1 MNLPVLFAAAEAG
14 NPVVEIA
21 HEFGVTWQLL
31 ISQIILFVIV
41 ALALKKFAY
50 APILDLL
57 EVRRERIARGLADA
71 EKSRAEL
78 ASAQA
83 KAQELLNQAGTQA
96 NKIIEEARAA
106 SAKIS
111 EVERQKAVADAADI
125 LAKARQ
131 AGDAE
136 LVRLKAELR
145 KEFGKLV
152 VAASAKVSGKIL
164 TFEDQQR
171 LAAETNQQLAA

>member
-1 MNLPVLFAAAEAG
+1 MNHLLLLAAAEG
-14 NPVVEIA
+14 GPVEQIA
-21 HEFGVTWQLL
+21 KTFGANVPALIANAISFILVALILKKWAVGPIQTMLEERRRL
-31 ISQIILFVIV
+31 IS
-41 ALALKKFAY
+41 
-50 APILDLL
+50 
-57 EVRRERIARGLADA
+57 EGLANAD
-71 EKSRAEL
+71 KTKAEL
-78 ASAQA
+78 ANAQA
-83 KAQELLNQAGTQA
+83 NSQELLNQAGLQA
-96 NKIIEEARAA
+96 NKIIEEARSA

-136 LVRLKAELR
+136 LVRLKGELR

-152 VAASAKVSGKIL
+152 VAASARVSGKIL

-171 LAAETNQQLAA
+171 LAEETNKQLAA

>member
-1 MNLPVLFAAAEAG
+1 MLEERRRLIAE
-14 NPVVEIA
+14 
-21 HEFGVTWQLL
+21 
-31 ISQIILFVIV
+31 
-41 ALALKKFAY
+41 
-50 APILDLL
+50 
-57 EVRRERIARGLADA
+57 GLANAD
-71 EKSRAEL
+71 KTKAEL
-78 ASAQA
+78 ANAQA
-83 KAQELLNQAGTQA
+83 KSQELLNQAGLQA

-136 LVRLKAELR
+136 LVRLKGELR

-164 TFEDQQR
+164 SFEDQQR
-171 LAAETNQQLAA
+171 LAEETNKQLAA

>member
-1 MNLPVLFAAAEAG
+1 MIAE
-14 NPVVEIA
+14 
-21 HEFGVTWQLL
+21 
-31 ISQIILFVIV
+31 
-41 ALALKKFAY
+41 
-50 APILDLL
+50 
-57 EVRRERIARGLADA
+57 GLANAD
-71 EKSRAEL
+71 KTKAEL
-78 ASAQA
+78 ANAQA
-83 KAQELLNQAGTQA
+83 KSQELLNQTGLQA

-136 LVRLKAELR
+136 LVRLKGELR

-152 VAASAKVSGKIL
+152 VAASARVSGKIL
-164 TFEDQQR
+164 SFEDQQR
-171 LAAETNQQLAA
+171 LADETNKQLAA

>member
-1 MNLPVLFAAAEAG
+1 MNHLLLLAAAEG
-14 NPVVEIA
+14 GPVEQIA
-21 HEFGVTWQLL
+21 KTFGANVPAL
-31 ISQIILFVIV
+31 IANAISFTLV
-41 ALALKKFAY
+41 ALILKKWAVG
-50 APILDLL
+50 PIQTML
-57 EVRRERIARGLADA
+57 EERRRLIAEGLANAD
-71 EKSRAEL
+71 KSKAEL
-78 ASAQA
+78 ANAQA
-83 KAQELLNQAGTQA
+83 KSQELLNQAGLQA

-136 LVRLKAELR
+136 LVRLKGELR

-152 VAASAKVSGKIL
+152 VAASARVSGKIL
-164 TFEDQQR
+164 SFEDQQR
-171 LAAETNQQLAA
+171 LAEETNKQLAA

>member
-1 MNLPVLFAAAEAG
+1 MNPLLLLAAAEG
-14 NPVVEIA
+14 GPVEQIA
-21 HEFGVTWQLL
+21 KTFGANVPAL
-31 ISQIILFVIV
+31 IANAISFTLV
-41 ALALKKFAY
+41 ALILKKWAVG
-50 APILDLL
+50 PIQTML
-57 EVRRERIARGLADA
+57 EERRRLIAEGLANA
-71 EKSRAEL
+71 EKTRSEL

-83 KAQELLNQAGTQA
+83 KSQELLNQAGLHA

-106 SAKIS
+106 SAKTS

-136 LVRLKAELR
+136 LVRLKGELR

-152 VAASAKVSGKIL
+152 VAASARVSGKIL
-164 TFEDQQR
+164 SFEDQQR
-171 LAAETNQQLAA
+171 LAEETNKQLAA

>member
-1 MNLPVLFAAAEAG
+1 MNLPFLFAADAA

-21 HEFGVTWQLL
+21 QEFGVTWPLL
-31 ISQIILFVIV
+31 ISQVILFVLV
-41 ALALKKFAY
+41 ALALKKWAY
-50 APILDLL
+50 APVLDML
-57 EVRRERIARGLADA
+57 EQRRDRIAKGLADA
-71 EKSRAEL
+71 EKSRSEL
-78 ASAQA
+78 ANAQA
-83 KAQELLNQAGTQA
+83 KAQELLSQAGTQA

-106 SAKIS
+106 SAQIS

-136 LVRLKAELR
+136 LVRLKGELR

-171 LAAETNQQLAA
+171 LAEETNRQLAA